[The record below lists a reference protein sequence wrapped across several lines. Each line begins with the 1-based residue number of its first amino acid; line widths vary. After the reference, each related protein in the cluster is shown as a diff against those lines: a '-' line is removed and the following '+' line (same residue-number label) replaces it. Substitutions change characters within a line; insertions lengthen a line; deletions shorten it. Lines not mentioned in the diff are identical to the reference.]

1 MVPFWA
7 LISITWI
14 NSLGSGLLWSG
25 VPFVTEGQYGFTKA
39 QNLLLALVE
48 SVLYVVVAFSAGP
61 LMRAYARKGLT
72 ARGWLAGVFV
82 VQLVSSCLVL
92 LGLWGVVVG
101 ACLLSVVGA
110 ALWPVMES
118 YLSSGRHGHDMR
130 RAIGVFNV
138 AWMSA
143 TGAALLLMAP
153 FTGTPAAAYSLL
165 ALLPVSVAS
174 LALLRA
180 FPRQPAPHQPDEHH
194 THVPPGYSALLRASR
209 FILPVSY
216 VFISVL
222 GPVLP
227 YRMKALELEEWT
239 KTPLTSLWMFAR
251 MGMVVLLAYYPF
263 WHGKWSTIAVG
274 VVLLAGGFGCAML
287 APSAPVLVVGLAAF
301 GIGHGILYYASLYYA
316 MAVGSAAVDAGGV
329 FEALIGVG
337 YVIGPLAALAAGMS
351 ATGAGSDGQGQA
363 TLTLTVSCVAA
374 LGLTPAAWI
383 WLRRP
388 RHGGSV
394 GAASPRRPHA

>member
-227 YRMKALELEEWT
+227 YR
-239 KTPLTSLWMFAR
+239 
-251 MGMVVLLAYYPF
+251 
-263 WHGKWSTIAVG
+263 VG